1 MFRRMLIAGAIVGLC
16 LGLLQGVVAPVAQAA
31 QGTPCAV
38 DSEET
43 ITALVTQFN
52 EAFDAHDVQGLAALV
67 SPDIVRDS
75 PRGDENGV
83 DEMVAGFEYFFS
95 VFPDLNATVNMVL
108 VDAPLA
114 VVHYT
119 TSGTQ
124 AMTFA
129 GTEPSGELVTWDGMY
144 LINVECGKIDRLW
157 SQVDQ
162 LSQRNQGTSTPATPV
177 ASMDSGTPDPCPALT
192 DDAAASLMDTW
203 YQDVWTG
210 DFDALATIT
219 TADVY
224 HHWALGPDS
233 SGQAEQLAR
242 LQGTLGMLGDITSTY
257 DALIVDDDYIAVH
270 WEQSLGDDT
279 WGGLNIFRTECGAID
294 EVWSEMDLADLP
306 AMDAE
311 ATPAS

>member
-1 MFRRMLIAGAIVGLC
+1 M
-16 LGLLQGVVAPVAQAA
+16 LQGVVSPKAIAA
-31 QGTPCAV
+31 QGTPARM
-38 DSEET
+38 DSGET
-43 ITALVTQFN
+43 INQLVNDFN
-52 EAFDAHDVQGLAALV
+52 TAFDAHDVQGLAALV

-83 DEMVAGFEYFFS
+83 DEMTASFEYFFS
-95 VFPDLNATVNMVL
+95 IFPDLSATVNLVL

-114 VVHYT
+114 AIHYT
-119 TSGTQ
+119 TTGTQ

-129 GTEPSGELVTWDGMY
+129 GTEPSGEPVTWDGMY
-144 LINVECGKIDRLW
+144 LVHVECGKIDRLW

-162 LSQRNQGTSTPATPV
+162 LSQRNQDESTPATPV
-177 ASMDSGTPDPCPALT
+177 ASMEDATPDVCPALT
-192 DDAAASLMDTW
+192 DESAASLMDTW
-203 YQDVWTG
+203 YADVWTG
-210 DFDALATIT
+210 KLDALETIT

-224 HHWALGPDS
+224 HHWALGPDT
-233 SGQAEQLAR
+233 SGQAAQLER
-242 LQGTLGMLGDITSTY
+242 LQATLEMFPGSTSGY
-257 DALIVDDDYIAVH
+257 DALIVDDEYIAVH

-294 EVWSEMDLADLP
+294 EVWSEMDMADLP